1 MRISYRFTAFSLL
14 LAVLALAP
22 SMTSTAGAQAP
33 ALTLEALRNG
43 TYSVDAVPGG
53 TAKLTNGMFSIAAAP
68 GSASTVTANFV
79 MGAVGTIA
87 GQPGG
92 AVVLVSSGGGTG
104 QFVDLYAV
112 DGTGKTTAKTNLGD
126 RIKTESLSIDANG
139 RIVVDLIVRGPNE
152 PFALPATVPER
163 RVYTLAGGTLTRV
176 TTPTATVPAPAATGS
191 GGLDEASRTKA
202 VQGLAVLTAV
212 LLAACVARGHVGG
225 AR

>member
-43 TYSVDAVPGG
+43 TYPVDGVPGG
-53 TAKLTNGMFSIAAAP
+53 TAKLTNGTFSVAAAP
-68 GSASTVTANFV
+68 GSASMATATFV
-79 MGAVGTIA
+79 MAAGGTIA

-92 AVVLVSSGGGTG
+92 AVVLASSGGGTG

-112 DGTGKTTAKTNLGD
+112 DATGKTTAKTSLGD
-126 RIKTESLSIDANG
+126 RIKTEALAIDIAG
-139 RIVVDLIVRGPNE
+139 RIVVDLMVRGPNE
-152 PFALPATVPER
+152 PLSSPATVPER
-163 RVYTLAGGTLTRV
+163 RVYALTAGALTRV
-176 TTPTATVPAPAATGS
+176 ATPPPAPAATGS
-191 GGLDEASRTKA
+191 GGLDEASRVAA
-202 VQGLAVLTAV
+202 VQGLALLAAV